1 MKKKAIIWGAGGT
14 GQRVF
19 KMIKEN
25 VNVIAF
31 VDCDEMKWDTKV
43 EKIPV
48 YSPKKIQNM
57 EFDILYYGTLMGKK
71 ELDDEISNLGIPI
84 SKVNKNYVELSVES
98 RVFFLRNFAQ
108 EVYHYGISGSVAE
121 AGVYRGEFAQYIN
134 LFFSDRKCYLFD
146 TFEGFVEVDYEYE
159 YEKSL
164 IQAEHLRKTNEE
176 YVYNRMPN
184 KNMICIRKGYF
195 PETAEGISDKFCF
208 VNLDMDLY
216 KPILE
221 GLRFFFPKMVKGGIL
236 LIHDYFSDVY
246 PNVRKAVDD
255 FEKEHGRLLRFPI
268 GDDISLGIIR

>member
-1 MKKKAIIWGAGGT
+1 MMKKAIIWGAGGT
-14 GQRVF
+14 GRRVF
-19 KMIKEN
+19 NTIKEN
-25 VNVIAF
+25 TNVIAF
-31 VDCDEMKWDTKV
+31 VDCDEMKWNTKV
-43 EKIPV
+43 EGLFV
-48 YSPKKIQNM
+48 YSPENIKNI

-71 ELDDEISNLGIPI
+71 ELDDEISKMGIPI
-84 SKVNKNYVELSVES
+84 SKINKSYVELSVES
-98 RVFFLRNFAQ
+98 RILFLKNYAQ
-108 EVYHYGISGSVAE
+108 EVYHYGIPGAVAE
-121 AGVYRGEFAQYIN
+121 AGVYRGEFARHIN
-134 LFFSDRKCYLFD
+134 LFFEDRKCYLFD
-146 TFEGFVEVDYEYE
+146 TFEGFAEADYKYE

-176 YVYNRMPN
+176 QVYDRMPN

-195 PETAEGISDKFCF
+195 PETAEGILDQFCF

-221 GLRFFFPKMVKGGIL
+221 GLRFFYPKMVKGGIL

-255 FEKEHGRLLRFPI
+255 FEKENGRLLRFPI